1 MGLYVESADRP
12 YTSRQAA
19 EELPTGTLVTTDSN
33 DMFVLAD
40 ANDNRLDY
48 LVTKPHSAPHI
59 AYDED
64 DSLAPRTYEAD
75 DRRVPSLPLAD
86 GDIVKV
92 RTVTESNDGVTTSP
106 DIQAGDIVGVPD
118 TSDADAP
125 TEGGRVVEE
134 GYANDENDD
143 ATDTTFERANGNFL
157 PLGTALR
164 DEETNFDSPVRV
176 QVNRENLQ

>member
-59 AYDED
+59 AFDED
-64 DSLAPRTYEAD
+64 DTSEERTYAAD
-75 DRRVPSLPLAD
+75 DRRVPSLPLVD

-92 RTVTESNDGVTTSP
+92 KTVTESNDGVTTSP
-106 DIQAGDIVGVPD
+106 DIQAGDVVGVPD
-118 TSDADAP
+118 TTDGDAP

-134 GYANDENDD
+134 GYTNDEDDD
-143 ATDTTFERANGNFL
+143 AADTTFSRDNGNFL
-157 PLGTALR
+157 PLGIALR
-164 DEETNFDSPVRV
+164 DSETRFDAPVRV

>member
-1 MGLYVESADRP
+1 MGFYVESADRP

-19 EELPTGTLVTTDSN
+19 EDLPVGTLVTTDGN

-40 ANDNRLDY
+40 SNDNRLDY

-59 AYDED
+59 AYDID
-64 DSLAPRTYEAD
+64 DVSETRTYEAD
-75 DRRVPSLPLAD
+75 DRRAPALPLVD

-92 RTVTESNDGVTTSP
+92 KTITESNDGVTTSP

-118 TSDADAP
+118 TTNADSP
-125 TEGGRVVEE
+125 TEAGRVVEE
-134 GYANDENDD
+134 GFTNDENDD